1 MRTRAR
7 VHGAPRLCPVALH
20 PVLPAFRAAVGWA
33 PAASSSCR
41 AVSRVLASRR
51 ARGRGTAPD
60 GQYCYLY
67 FAAGGK
73 CQVNAEPEAVKECAR
88 VNARVQEVR

>member
-1 MRTRAR
+1 M
-7 VHGAPRLCPVALH
+7 
-20 PVLPAFRAAVGWA
+20 
-33 PAASSSCR
+33 
-41 AVSRVLASRR
+41 LASRR

-67 FAAGGK
+67 FAIAAGGGGSVSSEV
-73 CQVNAEPEAVKECAR
+73 VNAEPEAVKECAR